1 MRRLLFILDGLC
13 ESPKTV
19 TTMEMAR
26 TPFLDELAQRGW
38 LAFLDLQ
45 PESGT
50 EEFPTLYPPS
60 SERGILR
67 LLGFPQEEPLPPRA
81 TLLSCL
87 FPHAECEDGSMAIL
101 LNPACYDSDGRLKD
115 YVGDR
120 ESIGRLWAFF
130 DSVEAGDY
138 YHDRESGLRIYPL
151 REARKNTILRLLV
164 RIPQKMAS
172 SFSREDFVSPSLG
185 KKYPRSDWAQ
195 WLLEKITHTTDVSG
209 RLNGFWPWGAG
220 PWHTI
225 VPLTKPAP
233 SGGVMIAGAP
243 IARAIGAYMGLEHPF
258 VPGAS
263 GETDTDFPSIMR
275 FARRYLADGISPVV
289 VHIEG
294 FDLAS
299 HRKNREEKQS
309 FLERFDR
316 EASRDLLSLLESGEV
331 DEVFLTSDH
340 RSNPETGEHGAG
352 PVPVLIVTG
361 NKSFNQ
367 SGTTNGVRF
376 TEAIAEKESQWDLTR
391 WQKIWKDSAG
401 EMVVWH

>member
-13 ESPKTV
+13 ESPKTM

-26 TPFLDELAQRGW
+26 TPFLDELAQRGG

-50 EEFPTLYPPS
+50 EESPTLFPPS

-101 LNPACYDSDGRLKD
+101 LNPACYGSDGRLED

-120 ESIGRLWAFF
+120 ESIGRLWSFF
-130 DSVEAGDY
+130 DSVKSGDY
-138 YHDRESGLRIYPL
+138 YFDREFGLKIYPL
-151 REARKNTILRLLV
+151 REARWNSILRLLV
-164 RIPQKMAS
+164 SVPQKKVSA
-172 SFSREDFVSPSLG
+172 FSRKDFSSPSLG
-185 KKYPRSDWAQ
+185 KEYPRSDFAQ
-195 WLLEKITHTTDVSG
+195 WLRERILRMTDTSG
-209 RLNGFWPWGAG
+209 RLNGFWPWGDG
-220 PWHTI
+220 PWHRITSPREP
-225 VPLTKPAP
+225 VP

-243 IARAIGAYMGLEHPF
+243 IARAIGAYMGLDHPF

-263 GETDTDFPSIMR
+263 GETDTDIPSIMD

-289 VHIEG
+289 VHLEG

-299 HRKNREEKQS
+299 HRKNRGEKQS

-316 EASRDLLSLLESGEV
+316 EGSRDLLSLLRSGEV

-340 RSNPETGEHGAG
+340 RSNPETGEHEAG
-352 PVPVLIVTG
+352 PVPVLVVAGAESPEMLG
-361 NKSFNQ
+361 NTKS
-367 SGTTNGVRF
+367 VRF
-376 TEAIAEKESQWDLTR
+376 TEAIAEKESRWDISR

-401 EMVVWH
+401 EMVAWH